1 MNKIVSFLF
10 ICLLLADLHAQN
22 TIKIIDKDKTST
34 PVSPYLWG
42 SFFEMGFG
50 RSDLLW
56 GELLFNRS
64 FENTKPVSESNS
76 WYTCYRGDVKEAKWW
91 HSGYEEPKWYLLADG
106 RKEEKL
112 PLIFNNY
119 WPSAHGKY
127 FLQIDNRKKQT
138 PTLLVQER
146 IYIEKGKGYTVSG
159 LFSSGGYLSEEKYS
173 KESVPVTIA
182 IYKEGDF
189 HTPLSKTELAVNT
202 NQFILYSSLL
212 DATEYEGWCTYTVEV
227 PAGGCVG
234 IDLLSLMADDVIKGW
249 KRESVERI
257 KNELRPRTMRMPGG
271 CFTSLYD
278 WRSGIGPREERPVSY
293 DTWWG
298 CELLNDVGT
307 FELVDLCE
315 AVGAEPFFCVPVMFN
330 NEYSAADWV
339 DFCNNPTNAQ
349 RIAYG
354 RTKPLNVKYW
364 ELENEPYRR
373 FDAVT
378 YANRCVDFAKAMK
391 AKDPSIKIAVGN
403 YWLFNKKFK
412 EMLEIVGPYVDLIT
426 NRGGTPEEMRA
437 DIVILD
443 AYNKAHGT
451 DIKLCH
457 TEFRAP
463 VTRNEGNTDGLNQK
477 DTGGEETLFNAS
489 IRWGFAMNMV
499 EQYIAYQNMGG
510 SFFTANYTNLSDGW
524 GECLINTPK
533 EGTYLNTPGV
543 AFALLNSL
551 DIAYPQIIEQEKEN
565 QDIVI
570 QAAWNKRR
578 DKLTL
583 VVLNFSQNT
592 QPCKIDFSQIKKSF
606 RVRKGMKI
614 APQSDLSFNT
624 LQHPEEVKVESFVPS
639 TGKMM
644 KLGLPGNS
652 LIVVELQAER
662 SHGIHV
668 NASTGNDASIGSLA
682 YPLKTIQAAADMA
695 EPGDTVIVHE
705 GIYRERVS
713 PSRGGESEE
722 KPIVFMAAKGENV
735 EIKGSEVMKGWK
747 KVNDTTWEVGIPN
760 KFFGGFNPYAETLH
774 GDWFER
780 GKWCHTGEIY
790 LNDIALMENPSLSN
804 VLQNKGDSL
813 LWFCKVEQDTTRLY
827 ANFGDKNPN
836 QELVEINVRQSVFYP
851 ERPYVNYIVV
861 NGFKLSQAATPWAP
875 PTAEQIGL
883 LGTHW
888 SKGWVIENNTITHS
902 KCVGITLG
910 KYGDEWDNKSE
921 SEEGYVNCVKRA
933 LRHNWNREHIGGHLV
948 RNNTVAYCGQAGIAG
963 SLGAIFSKIKNNT
976 VHDISTQNLF
986 WGYEMAGIKIHA
998 AVDVEISGNHIYRV
1012 EGGIWLDWMA
1022 QGARVT
1028 RNLLHDNRVV
1038 EVSFEVNHGPI
1049 LVDNNLFLS
1058 PELAQIKLSQGMAF
1072 VHNLIVWKVWKL
1084 NNVDP
1089 RKTPYLAPHG
1099 TEIMGY
1105 HDCPCGNVSYFN
1117 NIFTRAEMT
1126 EYDDCVLPVQMEKN
1140 CYWGEAVSSGLD
1152 KNATVNSGFDADI
1165 QVIEKTDGWYLQI
1178 NVPENWKDE
1187 KFRDKVST
1195 KDLGRASIPD
1205 QSFNKENG
1213 TVIDL
1218 IEDYWGQNRKGQK
1231 KYYPGPIDFTTNGG
1245 KVMLKVYDK

>member
-1 MNKIVSFLF
+1 MNKIVSFWF

-524 GECLINTPK
+524 GECLINTP
-533 EGTYLNTPGV
+533 
-543 AFALLNSL
+543 
-551 DIAYPQIIEQEKEN
+551 I
-565 QDIVI
+565 
-570 QAAWNKRR
+570 
-578 DKLTL
+578 
-583 VVLNFSQNT
+583 
-592 QPCKIDFSQIKKSF
+592 
-606 RVRKGMKI
+606 
-614 APQSDLSFNT
+614 
-624 LQHPEEVKVESFVPS
+624 
-639 TGKMM
+639 
-644 KLGLPGNS
+644 
-652 LIVVELQAER
+652 
-662 SHGIHV
+662 
-668 NASTGNDASIGSLA
+668 
-682 YPLKTIQAAADMA
+682 
-695 EPGDTVIVHE
+695 
-705 GIYRERVS
+705 
-713 PSRGGESEE
+713 
-722 KPIVFMAAKGENV
+722 
-735 EIKGSEVMKGWK
+735 
-747 KVNDTTWEVGIPN
+747 
-760 KFFGGFNPYAETLH
+760 
-774 GDWFER
+774 
-780 GKWCHTGEIY
+780 
-790 LNDIALMENPSLSN
+790 
-804 VLQNKGDSL
+804 
-813 LWFCKVEQDTTRLY
+813 
-827 ANFGDKNPN
+827 
-836 QELVEINVRQSVFYP
+836 
-851 ERPYVNYIVV
+851 
-861 NGFKLSQAATPWAP
+861 
-875 PTAEQIGL
+875 
-883 LGTHW
+883 
-888 SKGWVIENNTITHS
+888 
-902 KCVGITLG
+902 
-910 KYGDEWDNKSE
+910 
-921 SEEGYVNCVKRA
+921 
-933 LRHNWNREHIGGHLV
+933 
-948 RNNTVAYCGQAGIAG
+948 
-963 SLGAIFSKIKNNT
+963 
-976 VHDISTQNLF
+976 
-986 WGYEMAGIKIHA
+986 
-998 AVDVEISGNHIYRV
+998 
-1012 EGGIWLDWMA
+1012 
-1022 QGARVT
+1022 
-1028 RNLLHDNRVV
+1028 
-1038 EVSFEVNHGPI
+1038 
-1049 LVDNNLFLS
+1049 
-1058 PELAQIKLSQGMAF
+1058 
-1072 VHNLIVWKVWKL
+1072 
-1084 NNVDP
+1084 
-1089 RKTPYLAPHG
+1089 
-1099 TEIMGY
+1099 
-1105 HDCPCGNVSYFN
+1105 
-1117 NIFTRAEMT
+1117 
-1126 EYDDCVLPVQMEKN
+1126 
-1140 CYWGEAVSSGLD
+1140 
-1152 KNATVNSGFDADI
+1152 
-1165 QVIEKTDGWYLQI
+1165 
-1178 NVPENWKDE
+1178 
-1187 KFRDKVST
+1187 
-1195 KDLGRASIPD
+1195 
-1205 QSFNKENG
+1205 
-1213 TVIDL
+1213 
-1218 IEDYWGQNRKGQK
+1218 
-1231 KYYPGPIDFTTNGG
+1231 
-1245 KVMLKVYDK
+1245 

>member
-202 NQFILYSSLL
+202 NQFILYSSSL
-212 DATEYEGWCTYTVEV
+212 DATEYEGWCTYTIEV

-443 AYNKAHGT
+443 AYNKAHQ
-451 DIKLCH
+451 IM
-457 TEFRAP
+457 P
-463 VTRNEGNTDGLNQK
+463 
-477 DTGGEETLFNAS
+477 
-489 IRWGFAMNMV
+489 
-499 EQYIAYQNMGG
+499 Y
-510 SFFTANYTNLSDGW
+510 
-524 GECLINTPK
+524 
-533 EGTYLNTPGV
+533 GV
-543 AFALLNSL
+543 S
-551 DIAYPQIIEQEKEN
+551 
-565 QDIVI
+565 
-570 QAAWNKRR
+570 
-578 DKLTL
+578 
-583 VVLNFSQNT
+583 
-592 QPCKIDFSQIKKSF
+592 C
-606 RVRKGMKI
+606 
-614 APQSDLSFNT
+614 
-624 LQHPEEVKVESFVPS
+624 
-639 TGKMM
+639 
-644 KLGLPGNS
+644 
-652 LIVVELQAER
+652 
-662 SHGIHV
+662 
-668 NASTGNDASIGSLA
+668 
-682 YPLKTIQAAADMA
+682 
-695 EPGDTVIVHE
+695 
-705 GIYRERVS
+705 
-713 PSRGGESEE
+713 
-722 KPIVFMAAKGENV
+722 
-735 EIKGSEVMKGWK
+735 
-747 KVNDTTWEVGIPN
+747 
-760 KFFGGFNPYAETLH
+760 
-774 GDWFER
+774 
-780 GKWCHTGEIY
+780 
-790 LNDIALMENPSLSN
+790 
-804 VLQNKGDSL
+804 
-813 LWFCKVEQDTTRLY
+813 
-827 ANFGDKNPN
+827 
-836 QELVEINVRQSVFYP
+836 
-851 ERPYVNYIVV
+851 
-861 NGFKLSQAATPWAP
+861 
-875 PTAEQIGL
+875 
-883 LGTHW
+883 
-888 SKGWVIENNTITHS
+888 
-902 KCVGITLG
+902 
-910 KYGDEWDNKSE
+910 
-921 SEEGYVNCVKRA
+921 
-933 LRHNWNREHIGGHLV
+933 
-948 RNNTVAYCGQAGIAG
+948 
-963 SLGAIFSKIKNNT
+963 
-976 VHDISTQNLF
+976 
-986 WGYEMAGIKIHA
+986 
-998 AVDVEISGNHIYRV
+998 SGN
-1012 EGGIWLDWMA
+1012 
-1022 QGARVT
+1022 
-1028 RNLLHDNRVV
+1028 
-1038 EVSFEVNHGPI
+1038 P
-1049 LVDNNLFLS
+1049 
-1058 PELAQIKLSQGMAF
+1058 K
-1072 VHNLIVWKVWKL
+1072 
-1084 NNVDP
+1084 
-1089 RKTPYLAPHG
+1089 
-1099 TEIMGY
+1099 
-1105 HDCPCGNVSYFN
+1105 
-1117 NIFTRAEMT
+1117 
-1126 EYDDCVLPVQMEKN
+1126 
-1140 CYWGEAVSSGLD
+1140 
-1152 KNATVNSGFDADI
+1152 
-1165 QVIEKTDGWYLQI
+1165 
-1178 NVPENWKDE
+1178 
-1187 KFRDKVST
+1187 
-1195 KDLGRASIPD
+1195 
-1205 QSFNKENG
+1205 
-1213 TVIDL
+1213 
-1218 IEDYWGQNRKGQK
+1218 
-1231 KYYPGPIDFTTNGG
+1231 
-1245 KVMLKVYDK
+1245 